1 MPDHVKMELA
11 DPRFRERRAELLAR
25 EKGSNL
31 VGGDNLAQNLQ
42 KMTNFLG
49 NGDVSISDKIAFEK
63 EKLKGQQKVIW
74 DGHKGSVALANAKM
88 QSISQN
94 QPPPPS
100 GPPPVGPLQK
110 VYFLINLKG
119 HAPPQTLP
127 DPKRQKT
134 VNPNAVSPFT
144 HLVYVDCNVSRQI
157 YNLG

>member
-1 MPDHVKMELA
+1 MPEHVKTELA

-49 NGDVSISDKIAFEK
+49 KSNDDVSISDKIAFEK
-63 EKLKGQQKVIW
+63 EKAKEKQKVIW

-88 QSISQN
+88 QAISEH

-100 GPPPVGPLQK
+100 GPPPVGPLRK
-110 VYFLINLKG
+110 VCLCLNIRRQHHLKIY
-119 HAPPQTLP
+119 QTLK
-127 DPKRQKT
+127 DKKQLILMRY
-134 VNPNAVSPFT
+134 F
-144 HLVYVDCNVSRQI
+144 
-157 YNLG
+157 